1 MKLNLNTPL
10 VPAALFIRYN
20 EAVPAGILKSRAK
33 IQRCTYKIHE
43 RRIFLKYFMPYLN
56 LKALVCR

>member
-1 MKLNLNTPL
+1 MKLNLNTPP

-33 IQRCTYKIHE
+33 IQRRAYKIHE
-43 RRIFLKYFMPYLN
+43 RKLYLKYFMPYLN

>member
-20 EAVPAGILKSRAK
+20 EAVPAVILKRRKK
-33 IQRCTYKIHE
+33 IQRRAYKIHE
-43 RRIFLKYFMPYLN
+43 MRLYLKYFMPYLN
-56 LKALVCR
+56 LKALVCI